1 MTRRDEEVA
10 PSVCE
15 EHMQLKRKRYV
26 LKWRSVVKREQN
38 REEKGK
44 IGEDKDVID
53 VGVAVT

>member
-1 MTRRDEEVA
+1 
-10 PSVCE
+10 
-15 EHMQLKRKRYV
+15 MQLKRKRYV